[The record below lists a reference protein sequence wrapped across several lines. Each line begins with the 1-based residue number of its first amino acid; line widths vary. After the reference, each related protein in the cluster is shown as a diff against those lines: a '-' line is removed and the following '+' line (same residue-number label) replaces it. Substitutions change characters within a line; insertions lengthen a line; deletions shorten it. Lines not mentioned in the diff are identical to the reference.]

1 MFTIIGIML
10 AGISIGYAMRFKR
23 LSWIPRVITVF
34 IWLLLF
40 LLGVNVGANE
50 RIVKGLYSLGVDAL
64 IITLAAVIGS
74 VLAAWGLWYLLYQ
87 KNKEKP

>member
-10 AGISIGYAMRFKR
+10 AGIGIGYALRIKR
-23 LSWIPRVITVF
+23 LSWIQRVITVF

-40 LLGVNVGANE
+40 LLGINVGANE
-50 RIVKGLYSLGVDAL
+50 RIIQGLYSLGLDAL

-74 VLAAWGLWYLLYQ
+74 TLAAWGLWYLLYQ
-87 KNKEKP
+87 RNREKS